1 MESSGAS
8 VLPASL
14 AMGHQCATDTGREDT
29 GAPTHFLGTKNAWD
43 GSWRPIFLTITANLG
58 DNAGS
63 WGDARLIKE

>member
-1 MESSGAS
+1 MGSPSAS

-14 AMGHQCATDTGREDT
+14 AMGHKFAAAAGCEDT
-29 GAPTHFLGTKNAWD
+29 EAPTHFLGTKTAWD

-58 DNAGS
+58 DNAGF